1 MVLPTCTPFGVAL
14 PSWASPLGLAWFV
27 WVFAPWFPFSGV
39 GWFFAGCL
47 HLWCGLGA
55 LASRCHGV
63 VCSRWAFA
71 LGVDGVLP
79 LWAGAAA
86 AVAAVDAPSL
96 CAVYLGAVQIKVHT
110 FYTFAKVF
118 CHSAIASAE
127 QDHEIM
133 VQSMVNE
140 QERIRQAFADL
151 FRLMDKAGWIS
162 FSSIVS
168 GIYQICPIH
177 LCHPQFTH
185 LPV

>member
-1 MVLPTCTPFGVAL
+1 
-14 PSWASPLGLAWFV
+14 
-27 WVFAPWFPFSGV
+27 
-39 GWFFAGCL
+39 
-47 HLWCGLGA
+47 
-55 LASRCHGV
+55 
-63 VCSRWAFA
+63 
-71 LGVDGVLP
+71 VLP
-79 LWAGAAA
+79 LWAAA
-86 AVAAVDAPSL
+86 AAVDAPSL

-162 FSSIVS
+162 FSSIVC
-168 GIYQICPIH
+168 GIYRICPIH

>member
-1 MVLPTCTPFGVAL
+1 M
-14 PSWASPLGLAWFV
+14 PSWALAWLV
-27 WVFAPWFPFSGV
+27 WVFAPLVSFCGV
-39 GWFFAGCL
+39 GRSFAGL
-47 HLWCGLGA
+47 FA
-55 LASRCHGV
+55 PF

-71 LGVDGVLP
+71 LGVDGVLS
-79 LWAGAAA
+79 LWAAVAAA
-86 AVAAVDAPSL
+86 AAAVDAPSL

-162 FSSIVS
+162 FSSIVC
-168 GIYQICPIH
+168 GIYRICPMPFVPSSIY
-177 LCHPQFTH
+177 LSTSLIPF
-185 LPV
+185 